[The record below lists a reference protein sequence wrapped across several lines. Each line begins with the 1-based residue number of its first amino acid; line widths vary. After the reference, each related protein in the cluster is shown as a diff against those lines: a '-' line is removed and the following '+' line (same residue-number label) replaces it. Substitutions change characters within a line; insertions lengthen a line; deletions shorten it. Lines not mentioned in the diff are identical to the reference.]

1 MFFSWPSAATIV
13 STNSRKSQAA
23 FLRSCKH
30 TANLLPVQLSG
41 IIVEAVLLLVW
52 AVAAWGSRC
61 GQGHCQFV
69 CPTVPPVCPPTVENG
84 GRLVK
89 QTPND

>member
-1 MFFSWPSAATIV
+1 MFFSWPSAATIA

-30 TANLLPVQLSG
+30 TANLLPCDSRGSLSRQCCCWFG
-41 IIVEAVLLLVW
+41 RW
-52 AVAAWGSRC
+52 RHGDRGVARDTASSFARP
-61 GQGHCQFV
+61 
-69 CPTVPPVCPPTVENG
+69 CPRVPPTVENG
-84 GRLVK
+84 GRFVK

>member
-69 CPTVPPVCPPTVENG
+69 CPTVPPRVPPDCG
-84 GRLVK
+84 KRG
-89 QTPND
+89 QTRKADT

>member
-1 MFFSWPSAATIV
+1 MFFSWSSAATIV

-61 GQGHCQFV
+61 GQGTLPVHL
-69 CPTVPPVCPPTVENG
+69 PDRAPRVPPDCG
-84 GRLVK
+84 KRG
-89 QTPND
+89 QTRKADT